1 MQGNMEPLSAI
12 QVPIKTDLKDLPGLP
27 PLNSPSCVA
36 MIMGYVGRR
45 DVVYNLLQQLSHTT
59 RSYCTQYRSQALQT
73 YVPKNLPFRANP
85 TPEVRFNVGEF
96 GVDYYPRPG
105 PIPSLS
111 QYLLPENKTSDQ
123 KKEWVKSLASL
134 DIWLPPREP
143 WKLPNPLPGLK
154 PLTAV
159 NLVFS
164 YVGWF
169 EEVPELLQ
177 ELSQDSRSYIIH
189 V

>member
-1 MQGNMEPLSAI
+1 M
-12 QVPIKTDLKDLPGLP
+12 
-27 PLNSPSCVA
+27 
-36 MIMGYVGRR
+36 
-45 DVVYNLLQQLSHTT
+45 
-59 RSYCTQYRSQALQT
+59 
-73 YVPKNLPFRANP
+73 PKNLPFRANP

-105 PIPSLS
+105 PVPSLN
-111 QYLLPENKTSDQ
+111 QYLLPENKTNDHVNQSYRDNFLQ
-123 KKEWVKSLASL
+123 KIPEIKEWVKPLASL

-143 WKLPNPLPGLK
+143 WKIPNPLPGLK
-154 PLTAV
+154 PLTVV

-177 ELSQDSRSYIIH
+177 ELSHDSRSYIIH
-189 V
+189 VQSTSLERFLSLSKNMLNHLKINEAKRKQQYSKLLSQNNM